1 MLDLAQGEGARSLEL
16 PTAVAPTRTN
26 PSFQQLAFSPDGST
40 LAWLSDVGLAFW
52 DVGSGRTVAER
63 VFPSDVTITGGGFGP
78 DGSVFAHGWVN
89 NAVVSVLVREVR
101 TTEVVSTLP
110 IDGGLPI
117 GGIFNP
123 DGSKLGVV
131 TLDGSVELWDL
142 DNDERL
148 WRMAEAHPA
157 PVMGGVISPDGLT
170 AITSDEVGLLLR
182 WELATGRVIEVFQGL
197 PSLQRPSALTFL
209 EGGRTLSML
218 AYQGLQGQFTTV
230 QLRWSLTNMQRLDG
244 HEQAIADLVF
254 DSRGGLA
261 SVDNSGT
268 VWRWPLDE
276 QEATARQDAV
286 RVEALYPFGLRL
298 SPDSRTLMVPLFTSE
313 VFSSWQLSPDG
324 AEPVPLELTLPGPT
338 LPIAQF
344 AFTPDGRLLVGG
356 GCAEGSLFS
365 SEGACNQGGVW
376 VWNAASGEL
385 VGSPILGHGTPIV
398 RVAVGGDGE
407 RLASIGFDERARVW
421 QAGIGEQL
429 AEFAVSLIGG
439 DLLGAIALTPD
450 GTALLLGDRRGLH
463 LWSLDEDGPSER
475 DTPTPISGLGMQAV
489 AFSPDGRRAAAGG
502 VRWRAGGV
510 GGGERR
516 PAAA

>member
-1 MLDLAQGEGARSLEL
+1 ME
-16 PTAVAPTRTN
+16 AP
-26 PSFQQLAFSPDGST
+26 
-40 LAWLSDVGLAFW
+40 
-52 DVGSGRTVAER
+52 
-63 VFPSDVTITGGGFGP
+63 
-78 DGSVFAHGWVN
+78 
-89 NAVVSVLVREVR
+89 
-101 TTEVVSTLP
+101 
-110 IDGGLPI
+110 
-117 GGIFNP
+117 
-123 DGSKLGVV
+123 
-131 TLDGSVELWDL
+131 
-142 DNDERL
+142 
-148 WRMAEAHPA
+148 
-157 PVMGGVISPDGLT
+157 
-170 AITSDEVGLLLR
+170 
-182 WELATGRVIEVFQGL
+182 
-197 PSLQRPSALTFL
+197 
-209 EGGRTLSML
+209 
-218 AYQGLQGQFTTV
+218 
-230 QLRWSLTNMQRLDG
+230 
-244 HEQAIADLVF
+244 
-254 DSRGGLA
+254 
-261 SVDNSGT
+261 
-268 VWRWPLDE
+268 
-276 QEATARQDAV
+276 
-286 RVEALYPFGLRL
+286 YPFGLRL

-356 GCAEGSLFS
+356 GCAEGSLSS

-398 RVAVGGDGE
+398 RVAVSGDGE

-502 VRWRAGGV
+502 VGGELVVWEVASGALLLHNVQAHDPAGGV
-510 GGGERR
+510 TALAFSPDGSRLASGGGSGRLVVHDLTGLAGQTDGAEALTLLERACAIANR
-516 PAAA
+516 NLSELEWQQYFGAEPYRASCPDLVVTTSE